1 VDESNQSS
9 IVNPELP
16 TADRKRRR
24 RRIWLWVLLIPL
36 IALAIGALGF
46 TIWAYTPPDPMP
58 EALAAL
64 QSDELV
70 QVSEDPW
77 LTFTPVGEPPTCG
90 FIFYPGGRVDP
101 RSYAPAAR
109 AIAEAG
115 FTTVITPMPFN
126 LAVFAPDRADDVQAA
141 HPEVGKWAIG
151 GHSLG
156 GAMAANYVFGRPDS
170 AVQTII
176 FWAAYPAD
184 NNSLADRENLSATS
198 ISGTLDGLAT
208 PADIEASKALLPA
221 DARFVA
227 IEGGNHAQF
236 GWYGDQS
243 GDLPATISREEQQA
257 KTITATLET
266 LDAMCET
273 IDN

>member
-176 FWAAYPAD
+176 FWG
-184 NNSLADRENLSATS
+184 R
-198 ISGTLDGLAT
+198 
-208 PADIEASKALLPA
+208 LP
-221 DARFVA
+221 
-227 IEGGNHAQF
+227 G
-236 GWYGDQS
+236 
-243 GDLPATISREEQQA
+243 
-257 KTITATLET
+257 
-266 LDAMCET
+266 
-273 IDN
+273 